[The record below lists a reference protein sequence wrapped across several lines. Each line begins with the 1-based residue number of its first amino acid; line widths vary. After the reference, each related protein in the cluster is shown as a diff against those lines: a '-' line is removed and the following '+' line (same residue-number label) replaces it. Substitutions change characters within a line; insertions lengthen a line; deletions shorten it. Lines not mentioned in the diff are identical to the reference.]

1 VGNSNSEEEKEMKG
15 LITICPECQVKT
27 ELREI
32 TVEFER
38 KGIRATMSGIPAMVC
53 PNCGEEYIPGEIGGD
68 VIDVVS
74 RAIDY
79 LEALLKRS
87 EVRRK
92 ELLPD
97 QPTPSPKRL
106 ELALA
111 S

>member
-1 VGNSNSEEEKEMKG
+1 MKG

-68 VIDVVS
+68 
-74 RAIDY
+74 Y

>member
-1 VGNSNSEEEKEMKG
+1 MKG

-53 PNCGEEYIPGEIGGD
+53 PHCGEEYIPGEIGGD
-68 VIDVVS
+68 VIAVVS